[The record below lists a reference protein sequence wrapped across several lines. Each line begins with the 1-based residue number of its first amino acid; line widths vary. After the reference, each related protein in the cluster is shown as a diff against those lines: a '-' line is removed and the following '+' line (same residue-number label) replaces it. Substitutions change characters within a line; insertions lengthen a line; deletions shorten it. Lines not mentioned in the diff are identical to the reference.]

1 MSYLNVTND
10 FEVFLENNV
19 ISFINNSDSSINSS
33 DFKLTSM
40 LNSNHENNFIKN
52 GKKESFEEIEM
63 RNNEKKDESNFDEIT
78 NNLNFPNLNINDDI
92 EQNITEN
99 KKIIGKKIL
108 KKIEKP
114 KYIAE
119 NQMDKTI
126 FSTGDFDNY
135 SKNIINDV
143 KNWQNKNLIIK
154 YQKRKYRKDEI
165 LLKFMPKLF
174 KKLISKINKKLT
186 KCKSKHK
193 FKYLPK
199 SYIKKYIGMIS
210 KAKKQEN
217 IPNIDYTL
225 EDILSIEF
233 DETEKKNKL
242 ENNKNTLK
250 YLKEEKNK
258 AIYEKS
264 DLFIFKDLKFSEL
277 INNFFNS
284 KEFGMDISIL
294 KDKNEEEDYIKEYIF
309 QAKKILNL
317 FCFA

>member
-1 MSYLNVTND
+1 MSYLN
-10 FEVFLENNV
+10 FEFESGNNV
-19 ISFINNSDSSINSS
+19 DNFINNSDNSINSS

-63 RNNEKKDESNFDEIT
+63 RNNEKKDKKNFDAIS
-78 NNLNFPNLNINDDI
+78 NNLNFPNLNINDDL
-92 EQNITEN
+92 EQNKIDN
-99 KKIIGKKIL
+99 KKIIGKKFL
-108 KKIEKP
+108 KKIKKP

-135 SKNIINDV
+135 SKNVINDV

-165 LLKFMPKLF
+165 LLKFMSKLF

-186 KCKSKHK
+186 KCKSKQK
-193 FKYLPK
+193 FNYLPQ
-199 SYIKKYIGMIS
+199 SYIKGYIRTIS

-225 EDILSIEF
+225 EDILSTEF

-258 AIYEKS
+258 AIYERS
-264 DLFIFKDLKFSEL
+264 DFFIFKDLKFSEL
-277 INNFFNS
+277 LNIFFNS
-284 KEFGMDISIL
+284 KEFGMDLSIL
-294 KDKNEEEDYIKEYIF
+294 KDKNEEENYIKEYIF
-309 QAKKILNL
+309 QAKKISNL